1 MHGRCWLGQ
10 GKRRYHLLDSYRRI
24 GPNNSFS
31 LQWFWG
37 HGCKPASIANKNGA
51 LRRRFHVDLAIAQLL
66 MSGAML
72 IEPPT
77 ACG

>member
-1 MHGRCWLGQ
+1 MQGPTLGN
-10 GKRRYHLLDSYRRI
+10 
-24 GPNNSFS
+24 PVF
-31 LQWFWG
+31 F
-37 HGCKPASIANKNGA
+37 ANENGA

>member
-1 MHGRCWLGQ
+1 MQSVALA
-10 GKRRYHLLDSYRRI
+10 
-24 GPNNSFS
+24 PNNPLKSNSFCD
-31 LQWFWG
+31 
-37 HGCKPASIANKNGA
+37 HYCKPASIANENGA